1 LQKTFLQDYELIHL
15 NINVVLDIVSDM
27 EIPFFTGMAT
37 GAGLIIAIGAQNAFV
52 LTQGIRK
59 QHRFTVAL
67 ICSLCDALLIGAGVA
82 GMGSL
87 IEQSPLLLQIAG
99 GGGALFLFIYG
110 LKNLFSAI
118 RAEQELEGTEI
129 VATSRR
135 QVILTTLALTL
146 LNPHVY
152 LDTVVLLGS
161 ISATFVGQ
169 GRYLFGAGAISMSF
183 LWFFILAYGSGI
195 LAPLFKKAITWRILN
210 TLIFLVMWSIAFKLL
225 AFSGIFEMI
234 LPGLGS

>member
-1 LQKTFLQDYELIHL
+1 LI
-15 NINVVLDIVSDM
+15 V
-27 EIPFFTGMAT
+27 
-37 GAGLIIAIGAQNAFV
+37 AIGAQNAFV

-59 QHRFTVAL
+59 QHRFVVAI
-67 ICSLCDALLIGAGVA
+67 ICSLCDAFLISAGVA

-87 IEQSPLLLQIAG
+87 IEQSPTLLRLAG

-110 LKNLFSAI
+110 LKNLFAAF

-129 VATSRR
+129 HTTSRR
-135 QVILTTLALTL
+135 QIILTTLAITL
-146 LNPHVY
+146 FNPHVY

-161 ISATFVGQ
+161 ISATFAGN

-183 LWFFILAYGSGI
+183 IWFFILAYGSGI

-225 AFSGIFEMI
+225 AFSGIFDI
-234 LPGLGS
+234 IRAYFGS